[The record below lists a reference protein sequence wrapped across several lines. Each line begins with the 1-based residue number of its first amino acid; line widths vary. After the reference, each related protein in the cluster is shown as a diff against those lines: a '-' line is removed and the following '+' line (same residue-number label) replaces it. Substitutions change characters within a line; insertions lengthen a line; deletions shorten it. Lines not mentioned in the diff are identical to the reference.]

1 MVHRPLGLSTRHYLV
16 PPVTLVCPAVSIGPA
31 EQQPQDED
39 ESPRR
44 GSYLPFFAALVRV
57 QQVRHEC
64 SKLVGSKHQSA
75 GFELLEVR
83 HSDTGR
89 GWRVRA

>member
-1 MVHRPLGLSTRHYLV
+1 MVGLSTRYHIAPSIALV
-16 PPVTLVCPAVSIGPA
+16 RPVCPAVSIGPG

-83 HSDTGR
+83 HSNTGR
-89 GWRVRA
+89 GWRIRA